1 MIEKQRTTRRTP
13 DEEAE
18 FWDAHDFTDC
28 QDEFDPIQVRFMKN
42 LSQGITVRLDP
53 GTLSLLRSLAKEK
66 GIGPS
71 VMVRMWIMEHLT
83 EMQTSRKSRG
93 ST

>member
-1 MIEKQRTTRRTP
+1 MIEKQRATRRTP
-13 DEEAE
+13 EEEAG

-28 QDEFDPIQVRFMKN
+28 QDESDPIQVRFMKN

-53 GTLSLLRSLAKEK
+53 GTLSMLRSLAKEK

-71 VMVRMWIMEHLT
+71 VMVRM
-83 EMQTSRKSRG
+83 SRG